1 MDHRVSTSA
10 VPRAWFTGFVEGLF
24 DAITKRSVDG
34 RYEGPDFVLTAER
47 WSRSGVASGV
57 LDLGDGMVAEFELLT
72 VAAPERLR
80 LAGAD
85 SAVSWRGSVDFAEW
99 TGECEV
105 RHRFF
110 VASLSAL
117 VADVDAPRWGVV
129 VRMDIVPKSWG
140 RVLWPLARIF
150 TYDRIRRRFQE
161 AINETAASWDAA
173 AADLL
178 RRHPSD
184 AAESVLA
191 RPPSAV

>member
-1 MDHRVSTSA
+1 MDHRVSTAA

-34 RYEGPDFVLTAER
+34 RYEGPDFVLTADK
-47 WSRSGVASGV
+47 WNRSGVASGV

-72 VAAPERLR
+72 VTAPERLR
-80 LAGAD
+80 MSGAD
-85 SAVSWRGSVDFAEW
+85 SSMSWRGSVDFNEW

-105 RHRFF
+105 RHRLF

-191 RPPSAV
+191 RPASL